1 MDGGTATRRRTRSQ
15 DGRSRAGAAAPDGA
29 RTERASAAPPPESP
43 PPAPETVEERAS
55 DAILGANPFLGI
67 DRREQVMALGRL
79 TTRLAV
85 KPGTLTRESLSL
97 ARELAA
103 VAAGR
108 SSIEPARGDRRFT
121 DTTWRE
127 NPAYRRAMQGYLAWS
142 RSAGRVVDGAGLDW
156 RNTERARFAATLVT
170 EALAPTNTLAGN
182 PAALKRSFETGGRS
196 LLRGAR
202 NLLHDVRHNRGMP
215 SQVDRSPFVP
225 GRNIAASPGAVVHR
239 SEVCE
244 VIRFTPTTAEVSA
257 RPLVMI
263 PPQINKYYI
272 MDLAPG
278 RSFIEHAVAN
288 GIQFFSISW
297 RNPRRRHRDWDLDTY
312 VQGCLDAIGTACE
325 VTGARD
331 VNLMGLCAGGI
342 TTAITLAHMAAAK
355 DPRVH
360 SVTLPVTMLD
370 MSVPST
376 AGIFSSERLAA
387 SAVRESRRRGVLSGS
402 EMARVFA
409 WMRPND
415 LVWNYWVN
423 NYLMGNPPP
432 AFDILAWNNDTTNL
446 PAALHAQFLRI
457 LLDNALTRPG
467 EIEVLG
473 TPIDLGAIEV
483 PAYVLAGV
491 TDHITPWRACY
502 RATGL
507 LGGESTFVL
516 SNSGHIQALVNPP
529 GNPRASYFTGPE
541 PGPDP
546 DAWRAAATE
555 NRDSWWGHWLDW
567 VRARSGPM
575 RPAPERLG
583 SHRNPPLEAA
593 PGSYVLE
600 QA

>member
-15 DGRSRAGAAAPDGA
+15 NGRSRAGATPPKGG
-29 RTERASAAPPPESP
+29 RTERAPAAPPPQSP
-43 PPAPETVEERAS
+43 PPAPESVEERAS
-55 DAILGANPFLGI
+55 EAILGANPFLGI

-79 TTRLAV
+79 ATRLAV
-85 KPGTLTRESLSL
+85 RPGTLTREGLSL

-142 RSAGRVVDGAGLDW
+142 RSVGRAVDGAGLDW

-170 EALAPTNTLAGN
+170 EALAPTNALAGN

-215 SQVDRSPFVP
+215 SQVDRRPFVP
-225 GRNIAASPGAVVHR
+225 GKNIAVSPGAVVYR

-244 VIRFTPTTAEVSA
+244 VIQFTPTTADVSA

-297 RNPRRRHRDWDLDTY
+297 RNPRPRHREWDLDIY

-342 TTAITLAHMAAAK
+342 TTAVTLAHMAAAK
-355 DPRVH
+355 DSRVH

-402 EMARVFA
+402 EMSRVFA

-432 AFDILAWNNDTTNL
+432 RFDILAWNNDTTNL

-467 EIEVLG
+467 QIEVLG
-473 TPIDLGAIEV
+473 TPIDLGAVEV

-529 GNPRASYFTGPE
+529 GNPKASYFTGPG

-555 NRDSWWGHWLDW
+555 NRDSWWGHWLEW
-567 VRARSGPM
+567 VRARSGPV
-575 RPAPERLG
+575 RAAPETLG
-583 SHRNPPLEAA
+583 SRRNPPLQAA

>member
-15 DGRSRAGAAAPDGA
+15 NGRSRAATAPVNGAK
-29 RTERASAAPPPESP
+29 TERAAAPPPQGAP
-43 PPAPETVEERAS
+43 PPVPESVGEQAGE
-55 DAILGANPFLGI
+55 AILGANAFLGI
-67 DRREQVMALGRL
+67 DRREQLAALRRVALRL
-79 TTRLAV
+79 GTQ
-85 KPGTLTRESLSL
+85 PGTLARELMTL
-97 ARELAA
+97 GRELAA

-108 SSIEPARGDRRFT
+108 STVEPARGDRRFA

-127 NPAYRRAMQGYLAWS
+127 NPAYRRAMQGYLAWC
-142 RSAGRVVDGAGLDW
+142 RSVDRLIDAAGLDW
-156 RNTERARFAATLVT
+156 RSTERARFASTILT
-170 EALAPTNTLAGN
+170 EALAPTNALAGN

-196 LLRGAR
+196 LVRGAR

-215 SQVDRSPFVP
+215 SQVDRKPFVL
-225 GRNIAASPGAVVHR
+225 GENIALSKGAVVYR

-244 VIRFTPTTAEVSA
+244 VIQFAPTTAEVGA
-257 RPLVMI
+257 RPVVMI

-278 RSFIEHAVAN
+278 RSFIENAVAN
-288 GIQFFSISW
+288 GVQFFSISW
-297 RNPRRRHRDWDLDTY
+297 RNPRPEHRAWDLDTY
-312 VQGCLDAIGTACE
+312 VQGCLDAIGAACE
-325 VTGARD
+325 VTGSKD

-342 TTAITLAHMAAAK
+342 TTSVTLAHMAAAK

-387 SAVRESRRRGVLSGS
+387 SAIRQSQRKGVLSGS
-402 EMARVFA
+402 EMSRVFA

-432 AFDILAWNNDTTNL
+432 TFDILAWNNDTTNL

-457 LLDNALTRPG
+457 LLGNALTHAG
-467 EIEVLG
+467 ELSVLG
-473 TPIDLGAIEV
+473 TPIDLGAVRV
-483 PAYVLAGV
+483 PSYVLAGV

-507 LGGESTFVL
+507 LGGDSTFVL

-529 GNPRASYFTGPE
+529 GNPKASYFTGPT

-555 NRDSWWGHWLDW
+555 HRDSWWGHWLEW
-567 VRARSGPM
+567 VRARGGPM

-583 SHRNPPLEAA
+583 SRRHPPMEAA
-593 PGSYVLE
+593 PGTYVLD

>member
-1 MDGGTATRRRTRSQ
+1 MAV
-15 DGRSRAGAAAPDGA
+15 GRSG
-29 RTERASAAPPPESP
+29 
-43 PPAPETVEERAS
+43 V
-55 DAILGANPFLGI
+55 
-67 DRREQVMALGRL
+67 
-79 TTRLAV
+79 
-85 KPGTLTRESLSL
+85 
-97 ARELAA
+97 
-103 VAAGR
+103 
-108 SSIEPARGDRRFT
+108 EPARGDRRFT

-142 RSAGRVVDGAGLDW
+142 RSIGHVVDGAGLDW

-170 EALAPTNTLAGN
+170 EALAPTNALAGN

-196 LLRGAR
+196 LVRGAR

-215 SQVDRSPFVP
+215 SQVDRTPFVP
-225 GRNIAASPGAVVHR
+225 GRSVAVSPGAVVYR

-244 VIRFTPTTAEVSA
+244 VIQFTPTTAEVDA

-278 RSFIEHAVAN
+278 RSFIEHAVAS

-297 RNPRRRHRDWDLDTY
+297 RNPRPEHRDWDLDTY

-325 VTGARD
+325 VTGSRD

-342 TTAITLAHMAAAK
+342 TTAITLAHMAAAR

-387 SAVRESRRRGVLSGS
+387 AAVRESRRRGVLPGD
-402 EMARVFA
+402 EMSRVFA

-457 LLDNALTRPG
+457 LLENALTHPG
-467 EIEVLG
+467 EVEVPG
-473 TPIDLGAIEV
+473 TPIDLGAVRV

-555 NRDSWWGHWLDW
+555 NRDSWWGHWLPW
-567 VRARSGPM
+567 VGARGGPKRA
-575 RPAPERLG
+575 APEMLG
-583 SHRNPPLEAA
+583 SRRNPPLEAA
-593 PGSYVLE
+593 PGTYVLD

>member
-1 MDGGTATRRRTRSQ
+1 MEGGTATRRRTRGQ
-15 DGRSRAGAAAPDGA
+15 NGRA
-29 RTERASAAPPPESP
+29 RASATAGDARTARAAASPSQSPAPAAPES
-43 PPAPETVEERAS
+43 VEERATE
-55 DAILGANPFLGI
+55 AILGANPFLGI
-67 DRREQVMALGRL
+67 DRREQLASLR
-79 TTRLAV
+79 RLALRLGAQ
-85 KPGTLTRESLSL
+85 PGTIAREGITLG
-97 ARELAA
+97 RELAA
-103 VAAGR
+103 VVAGR
-108 SSIEPARGDRRFT
+108 SAVEPARGDRRFA

-127 NPAYRRAMQGYLAWS
+127 NPAYHRLMQGYLAWS
-142 RSAGRVVDGAGLDW
+142 RSVDRLVDGAGLDW
-156 RNTERARFAATLVT
+156 RSTERARFATTMLT
-170 EALAPTNTLAGN
+170 EAVAPTNALPGN
-182 PAALKRSFETGGRS
+182 PAALKRGFETGGRS
-196 LLRGAR
+196 LVRGAR
-202 NLLHDVRHNRGMP
+202 NLLHDVRHNGGMP
-215 SQVDRSPFVP
+215 AQVDRTPFVL
-225 GRNIAASPGAVVHR
+225 GENIALSRGAVVFR

-244 VIRFTPTTAEVSA
+244 LIQFTPTTAEVGA

-278 RSFIEHAVAN
+278 RSFIENAVAN
-288 GIQFFSISW
+288 GVQFFSISW
-297 RNPRRRHRDWDLDTY
+297 RNPGPEHRDWDLDTY
-312 VQGCLDAIGTACE
+312 VQGCLDSIGAACE
-325 VTGARD
+325 ITGSDD
-331 VNLMGLCAGGI
+331 VNVMGLCAGGI
-342 TTAITLAHMAAAK
+342 TTSITLAHMAAAG

-376 AGIFSSERLAA
+376 AGIFSSERVGA
-387 SAVRESRRRGVLSGS
+387 SATRESRRRGVLSGR
-402 EMARVFA
+402 EMSRVFA

-446 PAALHAQFLRI
+446 PAALHAQFIRI

-467 EIEVLG
+467 ELQVLG
-473 TPIDLGAIEV
+473 TPIDLGAITA

-507 LGGESTFVL
+507 LGGESSFVL

-529 GNPRASYFTGPE
+529 GNPKASYFTGPP

-555 NRDSWWGHWLDW
+555 HRDSWWGHWLEW
-567 VRARSGPM
+567 LGPHCGAR
-575 RPAPERLG
+575 RPAAERLG
-583 SHRNPPLEAA
+583 SRRHPPMEAA
-593 PGSYVLE
+593 PGTYVHD

>member
-15 DGRSRAGAAAPDGA
+15 DGRSRAGATPPNGA

-43 PPAPETVEERAS
+43 PPVPETVEERAS

-79 TTRLAV
+79 ATRLAV

-225 GRNIAASPGAVVHR
+225 GRDIAASPGAVVHR

-244 VIRFTPTTAEVSA
+244 VIQFTPTTAEVSA

-288 GIQFFSISW
+288 GIQFFTISW

-342 TTAITLAHMAAAK
+342 TTAITLAHMAATK

-583 SHRNPPLEAA
+583 SRRNPPLEAA